1 MLLSVTI
8 HVARGKLIKQGV
20 TKGLLLK
27 VGGLVLMNSKGSAQ
41 KG

>member
-1 MLLSVTI
+1 MLLSVT
-8 HVARGKLIKQGV
+8 IKQGV